1 MFQPALLSLESTLWT
16 VSKLNR
22 HIRQLLETDYRL
34 QDLWVE
40 GEVSNASRPASGHL
54 YFSLVDGEASLRCV
68 MWKSEAESLEKLPES
83 GDSVEVHGH
92 VSVYEA
98 GGQYQ
103 LYVDELRPA
112 GEGALYRDFL
122 RLREKLEKE
131 GLFDPERKRAL
142 PKWPDR
148 IGVVTSPTGAA
159 LQDVINVLRRRYPL
173 VELILAGTAVQGE
186 GAPEGIVEALQALNA
201 TSAPDLILLVRGGG
215 SMEDLWA
222 FNHEQVVRAVASS
235 SAPVVSGIGHETD
248 VILTDYAAD
257 VRAPTPSAAAEI
269 CTPDQQELKLEL
281 AEQRQRLANWFRNR
295 HRESARALSDRLLR
309 LRFLSPRAQITNSSQ
324 RLDEVLN
331 RALAAMRSRL
341 ALEGAGMERL
351 AQALRV
357 VGPPAVLARGYAIV
371 SKQRKIVRSVSQVQ
385 EGDRIDIRVSDGSFP
400 AEVAESEEG

>member
-1 MFQPALLSLESTLWT
+1 MFQPAILSLESTLWT

-34 QDLWVE
+34 QDLWVG
-40 GEVSNASRPASGHL
+40 GEVSNVSRPASGHL

-83 GDSVEVHGH
+83 GESVEVHGH

-131 GLFDPERKRAL
+131 GLFDPDRKRAL

-173 VELILAGTAVQGE
+173 VELILAGTTVQGE

-215 SMEDLWA
+215 STEDLWA

-295 HRESARALSDRLLR
+295 HRDSARALNDRLLR
-309 LRFLSPRAQITNSSQ
+309 LRFLSPRAQISNSSQ

-371 SKQRKIVRSVSQVQ
+371 SKQRKIVRSVNQVQ

-400 AEVAESEEG
+400 AEAADSEQA